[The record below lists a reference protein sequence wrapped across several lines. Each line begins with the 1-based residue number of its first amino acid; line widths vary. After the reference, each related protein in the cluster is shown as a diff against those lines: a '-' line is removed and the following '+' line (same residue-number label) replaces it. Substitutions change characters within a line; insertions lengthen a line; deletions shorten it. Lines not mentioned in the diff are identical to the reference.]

1 VTDRHKRILGWTAV
15 GVFAALVVFFWFL
28 PPSREQ
34 VERVDFTV
42 YWGAVH
48 AMLTGGGLYEY
59 SILSDGQVL
68 PFVYP
73 PFAAILMIPAALT
86 GLERSAALWSLLQLP
101 ATMVLA
107 WLVVRNRTGFRNWSR
122 MALVSGT
129 AAVWLGLSLSSPV
142 SFGIGL
148 GQVSLMLVTVVALD
162 LVVVPPR
169 WRGILVGLAAAV
181 KLTPAAFVLY
191 LLVTRQ
197 WRAALQAV
205 AAFCAA
211 TAISWLILPAQ
222 SWQYW
227 TQVIFQSDRIGT
239 VSWLRNKSLLGFLA
253 HWEIGGDWQWLLW
266 VVGCLLIVAIGCYR
280 AVQLYRRDQE
290 FAAVILFG
298 LVGCVI
304 SPITWSHHVVWLVMI
319 GLYLAVAE
327 QRWARVLG
335 LVLVVSCVT
344 PSPWWV
350 ADLHPALWL
359 RVMSSLPLVTSVVLL
374 VLGLPK
380 RVPSAATEATAG

>member
-1 VTDRHKRILGWTAV
+1 MTDRHKRILGWAAV
-15 GVFAALVVFFWFL
+15 GVFVALAVFLWFL
-28 PPSREQ
+28 PPSRDQ

-59 SILSDGQVL
+59 SILSGGQVL

-73 PFAAILMIPAALT
+73 PFAAILMIPAAMT
-86 GLERSAALWSLLQLP
+86 GLERSAAEWVLLQVP

-107 WLVVRNRTGFRNWSR
+107 WLVVRNRPASRSWSTI
-122 MALVSGT
+122 ALVSGT
-129 AAVWLGLSLSSPV
+129 AAVWLGLVLSHGV

-148 GQVSLMLVTVVALD
+148 GQVSLMLVTLVVLD
-162 LVVVPPR
+162 LAVVPPR

-211 TAISWLILPAQ
+211 TAVSWLILPAQ

-227 TQVIFQSDRIGT
+227 THIIFQSDRIGT

-253 HWEIGGDWQWLLW
+253 HWGIGGDWQRLLW
-266 VVGCLLIVAIGCYR
+266 VVGCLLIVAIGSYR
-280 AVQLYRRDQE
+280 ALQLYRRGEE

-298 LVGCVI
+298 LVPCVI
-304 SPITWSHHVVWLVMI
+304 SPITWGHHLVWLVLL
-319 GLYLAVAE
+319 GLHLTLAE
-327 QRWARVLG
+327 QLWARVLG
-335 LVLVVSCVT
+335 VLLVVACSMF
-344 PSPWWV
+344 SPWWIS
-350 ADLHPALWL
+350 DLQPATWL
-359 RVMSSLPLVTSVVLL
+359 QVMASFPLVTSVVLL

-380 RVPSAATEATAG
+380 RVPSAATEATTG